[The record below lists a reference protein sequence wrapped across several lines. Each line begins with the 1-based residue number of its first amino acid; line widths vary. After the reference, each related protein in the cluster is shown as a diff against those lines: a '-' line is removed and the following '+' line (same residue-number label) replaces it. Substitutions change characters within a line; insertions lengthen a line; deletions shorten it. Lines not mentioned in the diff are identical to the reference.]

1 MKHPEIVEKMSLE
14 QKAKFVSGYDYWH
27 LEEAKELGLPK
38 IMVTDGPHGLRKQNT
53 DKKTSDGIGL
63 GNSVPATCMPPAAT
77 SACSW
82 DENLLREEGEALA
95 EECLQE
101 KVSVILGPGTNIKRS
116 PVCGRN
122 FEYFSEDPL
131 LAGKMSAN
139 LINGCQSKGIGNSL
153 KHFACNSQ
161 EAFRMVVNEVI
172 DERTIR
178 EIYFPAFEIAVKEA
192 QPWTVMN
199 SYNRINGV
207 YASQNYWLQEQVL
220 RKEWGFKGL
229 VLTDWGASVDR
240 IPGLENGTD
249 LEMPSSGTLN
259 TQRIIDA
266 VNNGP
271 LKEEVLDKRVDNVVD
286 LIIKSKPA
294 LEKEFKFD
302 VEAHH
307 SIARKVA
314 EGSMVLLK
322 NENGILPLKSGAK
335 VAVIGE
341 LAKAPRFQGAG
352 SSVINPTKLDNA
364 YDELVKLGVDVT
376 YAQGYEKG
384 KDEINSQLV
393 SEAKNVAAKTD
404 VALVFVGL
412 TEEFEGEGYDRE
424 NINMPSSHN
433 NLVSEIAKA
442 NENTVVVLAGGSV
455 VYIPWISEVKA
466 LLNSGLGGQAGGSAV
481 ANILTGKVNP
491 SGKTAETYP
500 LTFDDNPTFGNYPGG
515 PVVSEHKESVYIGY
529 RYYDTA
535 EKEVLFPFGYG
546 LSYTT
551 FEYSGIK
558 LSAKEINDTDTLKVS
573 FTIKNTGNVDG
584 AEIAQVYVADKES
597 TIFRPKK
604 ELRAFTKV
612 FLKAGESKEV
622 TLELSKR
629 AFAYYN
635 VNLGDWH
642 VESGDF
648 EIMVGASSRDIKLTD
663 TVNVKS
669 TVEAVVP
676 DYRETAPAYYT
687 ADIKNITDEQWTAVY
702 GQELPAR
709 EVDKSKPIDI
719 YCCLND
725 ARHTKWGGKI
735 CRLIE
740 NIMSKMGSDAN
751 GDGKMLAAMATQIP
765 IRNFI
770 AMSMGVFSPEMA
782 DGLIM
787 MLNDDKSTFVGFSK
801 IFWRLGGALTRL
813 PALLK
818 SI

>member
-393 SEAKNVAAKTD
+393 SEAKNVAAKAD

>member
-82 DENLLREEGEALA
+82 DEDLLREEGEALA

-266 VNNGP
+266 VNNGT

-302 VEAHH
+302 IEAHH

-322 NENGILPLKSGAK
+322 NEGGILPLKSGAK

-393 SEAKNVAAKTD
+393 SEAKNVAAKAD

-455 VYIPWISEVKA
+455 VYIPWISEAKA

>member
-82 DENLLREEGEALA
+82 DEDLLREEGEALA

-266 VNNGP
+266 VNNGT
-271 LKEEVLDKRVDNVVD
+271 LKEDVLDKRVDNVVD

-302 VEAHH
+302 IEAHH

-322 NENGILPLKSGAK
+322 NEGGILPLKSGAK

-393 SEAKNVAAKTD
+393 SEAKNVAAKAD

-535 EKEVLFPFGYG
+535 EKKVLFPFGYG

>member
-82 DENLLREEGEALA
+82 DEDLLREEGEALA

-266 VNNGP
+266 VNNGT

-322 NENGILPLKSGAK
+322 NEDGILPLKSGAK

-393 SEAKNVAAKTD
+393 SEAKNVAAKAD

-535 EKEVLFPFGYG
+535 EKKVLFPFGYG

-648 EIMVGASSRDIKLTD
+648 EIMVGASIRDIKLTD